1 MEKKFKL
8 SYLPQFEQD
17 LSEVSDYIVNKLNN
31 PAAALRLINETEI
44 AIKKRLDNPLE
55 FRPYKSKRTRVNDYY
70 RINIKN
76 YSIFYVILDDVME
89 VRRFVYSK
97 RNLPDII

>member
-1 MEKKFKL
+1 MDKKFKL

-17 LSEVSDYIVNKLNN
+17 LSEVSDYIVYKLNN

-44 AIKKRLDNPLE
+44 AIKKRLDNPLA

-70 RINIKN
+70 RIYIKN